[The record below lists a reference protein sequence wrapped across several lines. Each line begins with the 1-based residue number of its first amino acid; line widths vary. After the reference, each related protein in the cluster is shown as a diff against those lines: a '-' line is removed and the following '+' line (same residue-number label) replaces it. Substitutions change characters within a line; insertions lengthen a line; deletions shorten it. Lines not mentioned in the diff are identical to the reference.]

1 MTQEKS
7 IINKLSK
14 SRLVSKLK
22 LIVIASSVIIAIAI
36 SRYFHFPELLQTALA
51 WFDSLGFAGSIAF
64 IVIYN
69 IATLLFI
76 PGSLLS
82 SAGGCL
88 FGMGWGS
95 VYVLIAAVLGA
106 TWAFL
111 CGRYLSRAWVYRK
124 ISKYPQ
130 FQAIDRAIAR
140 EGWKIVL
147 LTRLS
152 PIFPF
157 NLLNYAF
164 GVTQVSF
171 KDYLIGS
178 FGMIPG
184 AVMYVY
190 LGALAGDLATLD
202 RSHPTIETQTIQWI
216 VRSMGLIATIATTI
230 YITRLA
236 QQALAQSISDLD

>member
-1 MTQEKS
+1 MA
-7 IINKLSK
+7 
-14 SRLVSKLK
+14 
-22 LIVIASSVIIAIAI
+22 IASLVIIAIMI
-36 SRYFHFPELLQTALA
+36 GRYFHFPELLQTALA
-51 WFDSLGFAGSIAF
+51 WVDSLGFAGSIVF
-64 IVIYN
+64 ILIYN
-69 IATLLFI
+69 IATLLFV

-88 FGMGWGS
+88 FGIGWGS

-111 CGRYLSRAWVYRK
+111 CGRYLSREWVYQK

-171 KDYLIGS
+171 KDYFIGS
-178 FGMIPG
+178 LGMIPG

-190 LGALAGDLATLD
+190 LGAVAGDLATID
-202 RSHPTIETQTIQWI
+202 RSTHATTLETQIIQW
-216 VRSMGLIATIATTI
+216 VARSLGLIATIATTV

-236 QQALAQSISDLD
+236 QQALAQSIADLDS